1 MCQNLQLIETNNVLF
16 ISDDERFLDPQ
27 HTKEILTRHLK
38 ETKGGR
44 LEWGVRGVGVGEE
57 NQKSFVK
64 VFR

>member
-38 ETKGGR
+38 EKQKEGGCS
-44 LEWGVRGVGVGEE
+44 GG
-57 NQKSFVK
+57 
-64 VFR
+64 